1 MHRKSGSRRYGH
13 VGHQLGALLEV
24 LAIILLDGSS
34 LVLVHKRAESFYR
47 NSRIRRSIVQEDRS
61 ESGIRFL
68 GTTRHRGT
76 PLAVLPLHQLGVSR
90 DIALRRII
98 HERHWV
104 IGIKLTTLDGLLN
117 TSDDCALLIP
127 LALSRKNQVI
137 SILGMPTQRIW
148 DLVHRSRAWT
158 V

>member
-1 MHRKSGSRRYGH
+1 
-13 VGHQLGALLEV
+13 
-24 LAIILLDGSS
+24 
-34 LVLVHKRAESFYR
+34 
-47 NSRIRRSIVQEDRS
+47 
-61 ESGIRFL
+61 
-68 GTTRHRGT
+68 
-76 PLAVLPLHQLGVSR
+76 LHQLRVSR

-137 SILGMPTQRIW
+137 SILGVPTQRIW

-158 V
+158 VEELSSSLRNLSMPPVVLSFHSIQG